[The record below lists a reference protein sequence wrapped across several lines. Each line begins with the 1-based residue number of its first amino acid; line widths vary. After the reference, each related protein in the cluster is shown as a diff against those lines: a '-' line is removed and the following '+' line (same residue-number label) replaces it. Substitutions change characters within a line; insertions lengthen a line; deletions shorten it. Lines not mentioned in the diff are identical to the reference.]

1 MANRGEKIEPAGAHV
16 DACLARIERYEPRL
30 RAFQQHDA
38 ARARAEAAAVEANQ
52 AALPLAGLALG
63 VKDIVDVA
71 GYGTGCG
78 SSIFANRVADADAA
92 SVAQLRAAGA
102 VVMGKTVTTEF
113 AFFSPG
119 PTRNPHDDARTPG
132 GSSSG
137 SAAAVSA
144 RFVDAAIGSQTAA
157 SITRP
162 ASFCGVVGFKPS
174 YGTYSLAGVN
184 GLSPSFDTLGV
195 LARSSATVAAVHAVL
210 ASPTPAEAIDT
221 PIAPRRIGICRTP
234 WWDQAEQGT
243 RDAIASAEQL
253 LGAEVQV
260 DQVDLDDYVDA
271 VDLHVAIMGY
281 EAAQAL
287 SYERLHH
294 PAQLSAVLR
303 VMLEKGA
310 TIGRSEH
317 IANLRQAEAMRQS
330 IAAVTERYDLLIAP
344 AAIGEA
350 PLGLEA
356 TGNPVFSRAWTLFR
370 LPTVAL
376 PGFTGPAGMPV
387 GVQLLAGIDEDERL
401 LGHALW
407 AEQLFPRLPTPT
419 NYRPE

>member
-1 MANRGEKIEPAGAHV
+1 M
-16 DACLARIERYEPRL
+16 
-30 RAFQQHDA
+30 
-38 ARARAEAAAVEANQ
+38 
-52 AALPLAGLALG
+52 
-63 VKDIVDVA
+63 
-71 GYGTGCG
+71 
-78 SSIFANRVADADAA
+78 
-92 SVAQLRAAGA
+92 
-102 VVMGKTVTTEF
+102 
-113 AFFSPG
+113 
-119 PTRNPHDDARTPG
+119 
-132 GSSSG
+132 
-137 SAAAVSA
+137 
-144 RFVDAAIGSQTAA
+144 
-157 SITRP
+157 
-162 ASFCGVVGFKPS
+162 
-174 YGTYSLAGVN
+174 
-184 GLSPSFDTLGV
+184 
-195 LARSSATVAAVHAVL
+195 
-210 ASPTPAEAIDT
+210 
-221 PIAPRRIGICRTP
+221 
-234 WWDQAEQGT
+234 
-243 RDAIASAEQL
+243 
-253 LGAEVQV
+253 
-260 DQVDLDDYVDA
+260 
-271 VDLHVAIMGY
+271 DLHIAIMGY

>member
-1 MANRGEKIEPAGAHV
+1 DNSPEWDKGGQMANRGEKIGPAEAHV

-38 ARARAEAAAVEANQ
+38 ARSRAEAAAVEANP

-92 SVAQLRAAGA
+92 SVAQLRATGA

-119 PTRNPHDDARTPG
+119 ATRNPHDDARTPG

-144 RFVDAAIGSQTAA
+144 RLVDAAIGSQTAA

-184 GLSPSFDTLGV
+184 G
-195 LARSSATVAAVHAVL
+195 
-210 ASPTPAEAIDT
+210 
-221 PIAPRRIGICRTP
+221 
-234 WWDQAEQGT
+234 
-243 RDAIASAEQL
+243 
-253 LGAEVQV
+253 
-260 DQVDLDDYVDA
+260 
-271 VDLHVAIMGY
+271 
-281 EAAQAL
+281 
-287 SYERLHH
+287 
-294 PAQLSAVLR
+294 
-303 VMLEKGA
+303 
-310 TIGRSEH
+310 
-317 IANLRQAEAMRQS
+317 
-330 IAAVTERYDLLIAP
+330 
-344 AAIGEA
+344 
-350 PLGLEA
+350 
-356 TGNPVFSRAWTLFR
+356 
-370 LPTVAL
+370 
-376 PGFTGPAGMPV
+376 
-387 GVQLLAGIDEDERL
+387 
-401 LGHALW
+401 
-407 AEQLFPRLPTPT
+407 
-419 NYRPE
+419 